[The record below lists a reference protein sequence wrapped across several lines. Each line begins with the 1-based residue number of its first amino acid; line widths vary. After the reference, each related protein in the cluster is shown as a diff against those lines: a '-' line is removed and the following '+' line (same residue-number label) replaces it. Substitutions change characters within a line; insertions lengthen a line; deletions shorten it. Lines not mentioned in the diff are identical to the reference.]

1 MRFFSRR
8 GGVCT
13 SDCSALS
20 LLCASMVLF
29 LPCPRLSLRTPNFL
43 CAPPPTPLPANGAG
57 ELQRIFQQGWRLVHR
72 RDACVPGI
80 FNRRGRLRTS
90 GIKHKFSCKPV
101 CAGLQLKWL
110 GLENLLTDHVE
121 GLAIAHDEDLSIA
134 DDLGEVGLNFGIAD
148 SSMQLRLCC
157 N

>member
-1 MRFFSRR
+1 MVRPRDR
-8 GGVCT
+8 T
-13 SDCSALS
+13 S
-20 LLCASMVLF
+20 LL
-29 LPCPRLSLRTPNFL
+29 
-43 CAPPPTPLPANGAG
+43 AG
-57 ELQRIFQQGWRLVHR
+57 GDAAYPVFTAGG
-72 RDACVPGI
+72 DACVP
-80 FNRRGRLRTS
+80 RHR
-90 GIKHKFSCKPV
+90 FSCKPA

-110 GLENLLTDHVE
+110 GLEDLLTHHVE